1 MKMLASLVLLAA
13 LGAVIA
19 PSPAL
24 AGGSLHEGRRVVILE
39 QRPVIITRPN
49 VFIAQPRP
57 LFLDRPIIVQRPF
70 LFAQPVIVQRPFLS
84 GQPIIVQPV
93 VAPRSSFIFTVPGTV
108 TVIR

>member
-1 MKMLASLVLLAA
+1 MKMLASLVVLAA
-13 LGAVIA
+13 LGALIA
-19 PSPAL
+19 PFPAL
-24 AGGSLHEGRRVVILE
+24 ADGSLHQGRRVVILE

-70 LFAQPVIVQRPFLS
+70 LF
-84 GQPIIVQPV
+84 GQPIIVQPPV
-93 VAPRSSFIFTVPGTV
+93 VVVPRSSFIFTVPGTV